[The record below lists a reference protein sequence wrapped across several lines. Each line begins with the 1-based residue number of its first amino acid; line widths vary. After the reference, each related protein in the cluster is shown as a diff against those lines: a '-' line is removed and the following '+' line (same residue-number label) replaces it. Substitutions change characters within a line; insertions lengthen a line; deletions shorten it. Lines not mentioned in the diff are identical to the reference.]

1 MFVLNWN
8 EFLFALVLTSS
19 KAKTAPVAVA
29 SFVETE
35 GCYTMGDFIRTWDIN
50 CIPYSYYHI
59 IFEKV
64 FGEGAADRCG

>member
-1 MFVLNWN
+1 MNSYLH
-8 EFLFALVLTSS
+8 LSS
-19 KAKTAPVAVA
+19 LRLKRRQHLLRLHPLLKLREC
-29 SFVETE
+29 F
-35 GCYTMGDFIRTWDIN
+35 TMGDFIRTWDIN